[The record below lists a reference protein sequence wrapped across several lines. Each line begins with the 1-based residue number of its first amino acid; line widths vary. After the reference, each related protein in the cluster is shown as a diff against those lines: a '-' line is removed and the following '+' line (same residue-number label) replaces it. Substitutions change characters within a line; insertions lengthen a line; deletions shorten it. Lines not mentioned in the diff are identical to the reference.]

1 MWERTR
7 EYQTNPKAMAKR
19 VEESHIETYYFSDT
33 SFNLLMQNRIR
44 KVLVICSSYD
54 FYMLEEDGRIDEQ
67 IFNEYVSLS
76 LRYPPVFVHAD
87 SAKKAIQI
95 LEDDRIDLII
105 EMLSIGDIDTF
116 ELARRLKE
124 KHPRI
129 PIVVLTH
136 FSREV
141 SLKLENEDLSAI
153 DYVFCWLGN
162 SDLLLA
168 IIKLIEDRMNA
179 EFDIQEVGVQ
189 TVLLI
194 EDSVRYISSFL
205 PVLYKVILEQSMEF
219 MKEALNEHQKMLRR
233 RGRPK
238 ILLAQNYTD
247 AVNMFRKYRHNMM
260 GIISDVSYKLTSNR
274 KDPKFRAGIDLCRLV
289 KSEDENI
296 PFLLQSSDRS
306 NEAFATELGAGFLH
320 KYSKNLSIELKDYI
334 LRNFGF
340 GEFIFRDPS
349 TQDEYCVAANLRDLQ
364 QLIMT
369 VPDHILIYHT
379 KRDDISKWLNA
390 RALFPIAQIFKPA
403 KLEDFKCL
411 DDVRKY
417 IYRAI
422 SSFRTSKAKG
432 VIAEFDRHLYDEY
445 VGFSRIGEGS
455 IGGKARGL
463 AFFDSFLKQEMFFSK
478 YRNVTVSIPHTVVL
492 STEVFDEFMQEN
504 DLYCLAVSGISDEEI
519 LKAFVAARL
528 PEHIYQ
534 DLGTIILQARHPL
547 AIRSSSKLE
556 DSYYQP
562 FAGIYNTYMIPI
574 VPVKSLAIRMLE
586 TAIKCVYASVFFKSS
601 KAYAMATSNLIDEEK
616 MGIIIQEVCG
626 NLHNDR
632 FYPTFSGV
640 ARSINFYPIHPEK
653 PHDGIATVAF
663 GLGKLIAEG
672 GTGLRFS
679 PKYPRKIIQLS
690 NPDLAIKS
698 TQKFFYA
705 LDMNPDRFVPSP
717 DDKINLLKLPLGE
730 AGDDPTLKLVSSV
743 YDFENQVI
751 RDDPDHPG
759 KRIITF
765 SNILNHNTFP
775 LAEIL
780 DDLLSLGQKAM
791 NNPVEIEFAVSLD
804 VPAGHPFSF
813 NLLQIRPIVINEQ
826 SISFRIDQPDREKM
840 IIYSEKAL
848 GNGVYNQ
855 INDLVY
861 VKPDQFKPAESMQI
875 AAELEKLNERF
886 MQEQRAYILV
896 GPGRWGSS
904 DPWLGIP
911 IKWAHIS
918 AARIIVE
925 SGLEHF
931 RVDPSQGTH
940 FFHNLTSF
948 GVGYL
953 TVNPYM
959 QDGLYDVDF
968 LNSQPAASETTYL
981 RHIRFDK
988 PVKIEIDGKTNKAAV
1003 YKPGVADQT

>member
-1 MWERTR
+1 
-7 EYQTNPKAMAKR
+7 MAKR

-67 IFNEYVSLS
+67 IFNEYVSLN

-87 SAKKAIQI
+87 SAKKAMKI
-95 LEDDRIDLII
+95 LENDRIDLVI
-105 EMLSIGDIDTF
+105 EMLSIGDVDTF
-116 ELARRLKE
+116 ELARQLKE
-124 KHPRI
+124 KHPGI

-141 SLKLENEDLSAI
+141 SLKLENEDLSSI

-179 EFDIQEVGVQ
+179 EFDIREVGVQ
-189 TVLLI
+189 SILLI

-205 PVLYKVILEQSMEF
+205 PALYKVILEQSMEF

-238 ILLAQNYTD
+238 ILLAQNYEE
-247 AVNMFRKYRHNMM
+247 ALSVYRKYKDNII
-260 GIISDVSYKLTSNR
+260 GIISDVSFKMTSNR
-274 KDPKFRAGIDLCRLV
+274 KDPKFLAGIDFCRLV
-289 KSEDENI
+289 KSEDKNI
-296 PFLLQSSDRS
+296 PFLLQSSDIS
-306 NEAFATELGAGFLH
+306 NDAYARELGVGFLH
-320 KYSKNLSIELKDYI
+320 KHSKNLSNDLKEYI

-340 GEFIFRDPS
+340 GDFVFRDPV
-349 TQDEYCVAANLRDLQ
+349 TLKEYCVAANLRDLQ

-369 VPDHILIYHT
+369 VPDNILIYHT
-379 KRDDISKWLNA
+379 QRDDISKWLHA

-403 KLEDFKCL
+403 KLEDFKSL

-417 IYRAI
+417 IYKGI

-463 AFFDSFLKQEMFFSK
+463 AFFDSFLKKDLFFSK
-478 YRNVTVSIPHTVVL
+478 HTNVTITIPHTVVL

-504 DLYCLAVSGISDEEI
+504 DLYATAVSGVSDDEI
-519 LKAFVAARL
+519 MRAFVSARL

-534 DLGTIILQARHPL
+534 DLGTIILQARHPI

-574 VPVKSLAIRMLE
+574 VPVKALAIRMLE

-626 NLHNDR
+626 RQYGDR
-632 FYPTFSGV
+632 FYPIVSGV
-640 ARSINFYPIHPEK
+640 ARSINFYPINPEK
-653 PHDGIATVAF
+653 SMDGIATIAF

-690 NPDLAIKS
+690 SPELAIKA
-698 TQKFFYA
+698 TQKYFYA
-705 LDMNPDRFVPSP
+705 LDMNPGRFVPSP
-717 DDKINLLKLPLGE
+717 DDKVNLMRLAIQD
-730 AGDDPTLKLVSSV
+730 AGQDGTLRLAASV
-743 YDFENQVI
+743 YDHENQMI
-751 RDDPDHPG
+751 RDDQDHPG
-759 KRIITF
+759 KKIITF
-765 SNILNHNTFP
+765 SHILNHNVFP

-780 DDLLSLGQKAM
+780 DYLLQLGQQAM
-791 NNPVEIEFAVSLD
+791 NNPVELEFAVDLD
-804 VPAGHPFSF
+804 VPPDSPAAF

-826 SISFRIDQPDREKM
+826 SISFRIDSVNPEDV

-848 GNGVYNQ
+848 GNGLYNQ
-855 INDLVY
+855 ISDVVY
-861 VKPDQFKPAESMQI
+861 VKPDSFNPTESFRISQ
-875 AAELEKLNERF
+875 ELEKIND
-886 MQEQRAYILV
+886 QQVKQQQPYILV
-896 GPGRWGSS
+896 GPGRWGSC

-911 IKWAHIS
+911 IKWAQIS

-959 QDGLYDVDF
+959 KDGIYSVEY
-968 LNSQPAASETTYL
+968 LNACPAQEETQFL
-981 RHIRFDK
+981 RHVHFSK
-988 PVKIEIDGKTNKAAV
+988 PLRIQIDGKTNRAV
-1003 YKPGVADQT
+1003 IYRPT

>member
-1 MWERTR
+1 
-7 EYQTNPKAMAKR
+7 MAKR

-67 IFNEYVSLS
+67 IFNEYVSLN
-76 LRYPPVFVHAD
+76 LRYPPVFLHAD
-87 SAKKAIQI
+87 SAKKALKI
-95 LEDDRIDLII
+95 LEDDRIDLVI
-105 EMLSIGDIDTF
+105 EMLSIGDVDTF
-116 ELARRLKE
+116 ELARQLKE

-189 TVLLI
+189 SILLI
-194 EDSVRYISSFL
+194 EDSVRFISSFL

-238 ILLAQNYTD
+238 ILLAQNFED
-247 AVNMFRKYRHNMM
+247 ALGIYRKYKSNIM
-260 GIISDVSYKLTSNR
+260 GIISDVSFKMTSNR
-274 KDPKFRAGIDLCRLV
+274 KDPKFRGGIDLCRLV
-289 KSEDENI
+289 RSEDKNI
-296 PFLLQSSDRS
+296 PFLLQSSDQT
-306 NEAFATELGAGFLH
+306 NEVFARELGAGFLH
-320 KYSKNLSIELKDYI
+320 KHSKNMSNDLKDYI

-340 GEFIFRDPS
+340 GEFVFRDPD
-349 TQDEYCVAANLRDLQ
+349 TLAEYCVAVNLRDLQ

-369 VPDHILIYHT
+369 VPDNILIYHT
-379 KRDDISKWLNA
+379 QRDDISKWLNA

-403 KLEDFKCL
+403 KLEDFKSL

-417 IYRAI
+417 IYKGI
-422 SSFRTSKAKG
+422 SSFRTSKAQG
-432 VIAEFDRHLYDEY
+432 VIAEFDRHIYDEY

-463 AFFDSFLKQEMFFSK
+463 AFFDSFLKKDLFFGK
-478 YRNVTVSIPHTVVL
+478 YSNVTVSIPHTVVL

-504 DLYCLAVSGISDEEI
+504 DLYTLAVSGLNDDEI
-519 LKAFVAARL
+519 LKGFVNARL

-534 DLGTIILQARHPL
+534 DLGTIILQARHPI

-574 VPVKSLAIRMLE
+574 VPVKALAIRMLE
-586 TAIKCVYASVFFKSS
+586 TAIKCVYASVFFRSS

-626 NLHNDR
+626 RQYGDR
-632 FYPTFSGV
+632 FYPSISGV
-640 ARSINFYPIHPEK
+640 ARSINFYPISPEK
-653 PHDGIATVAF
+653 AQDGIATIAF

-679 PKYPRKIIQLS
+679 PKYPKKVIQLS
-690 NPDLAIKS
+690 NPDLAVKS
-698 TQKFFYA
+698 TQKYFYA
-705 LDMNPDRFVPSP
+705 LDMNPDKFIPSA
-717 DDKINLLKLPLGE
+717 DDKINLMRLDIQE
-730 AGDDPTLKLVSSV
+730 AEQDGTLKLVSSV
-743 YDFENQVI
+743 FDRENQMI
-751 RDDPDHPG
+751 RDGFDQPG
-759 KRIITF
+759 KKIITF
-765 SNILNHNTFP
+765 SHILNHDRFP
-775 LAEIL
+775 LAAIL
-780 DDLLSLGQKAM
+780 ENLLRLGQQAM
-791 NNPVEIEFAVSLD
+791 NNPVEIEFAVDLD
-804 VPAGHPFSF
+804 VPANLPVSF

-826 SISFRIDQPDREKM
+826 SISFRIENVKPDEV

-848 GNGVYNQ
+848 GNGVYYQ
-855 INDLVY
+855 ISDIIY
-861 VKPDQFKPAESMQI
+861 VKPEMFNPGESLKI
-875 AAELEKLNERF
+875 AQELEKINDKF
-886 MQEQRAYILV
+886 VKSQQVYVLV

-911 IKWAHIS
+911 IKWAQIS

-925 SGLEHF
+925 SGLEQY

-953 TVNPYM
+953 TINPFM
-959 QDGLYDVDF
+959 NDGIYHVDY
-968 LNSQPAASETTYL
+968 LNSLPASEETRFL
-981 RHIRFDK
+981 RCVHFEK
-988 PVKIEIDGKTNKAAV
+988 PIKIQIDGKTNRAVV
-1003 YKPGVADQT
+1003 YKPGS

>member
-1 MWERTR
+1 
-7 EYQTNPKAMAKR
+7 MAKR

-76 LRYPPVFVHAD
+76 LRYPPVFLHAD

-95 LEDDRIDLII
+95 LENDRIDLII
-105 EMLSIGDIDTF
+105 EMLSIGDVDTF
-116 ELARRLKE
+116 ELARLLKE

-189 TVLLI
+189 SILLI

-247 AVNMFRKYRHNMM
+247 ALTIFRKYKNNIM
-260 GIISDVSYKLTSNR
+260 GIISDVSYKMTSNR
-274 KDPKFRAGIDLCRLV
+274 KDPKYRAGFDLCRLV
-289 KSEDENI
+289 KAEDENI
-296 PFLLQSSDRS
+296 PFLLQSSDLS
-306 NEAFATELGAGFLH
+306 NGTYARELGAGFLH
-320 KYSKNLSIELKDYI
+320 KYSKSLSIDLKEYI

-340 GEFIFRDPS
+340 GEFIFRDPE
-349 TQDEYCVAANLRDLQ
+349 TQAEYCVAANLRDLQ

-379 KRDDISKWLNA
+379 QRDDISKWLNA

-403 KLEDFKCL
+403 KLEDFKSL

-463 AFFDSFLKQEMFFSK
+463 AFFDSFLKKEMYFAK
-478 YRNVTVSIPHTVVL
+478 YQNVNVSIPHTVVL
-492 STEVFDEFMQEN
+492 STEVFDEFMAEN
-504 DLYCLAVSGISDEEI
+504 DLYPLAVSGSTDDEI
-519 LKAFVAARL
+519 LKAFVCARL

-534 DLGTIILQARHPL
+534 DLGTIILQARNPL

-586 TAIKCVYASVFFKSS
+586 TAIKCVYASVFFKAS

-626 NLHNDR
+626 TQQGDR
-632 FYPTFSGV
+632 FYPTISGV
-640 ARSINFYPIHPEK
+640 ARSINFYPISPEK
-653 PHDGIATVAF
+653 PNDGIATVAF

-679 PKYPRKIIQLS
+679 PKYPQKIIQLS
-690 NPDLAIKS
+690 NPELSIKS

-705 LDMNPDRFVPSP
+705 LDMNPDRFLPSP
-717 DDKINLLKLPLGE
+717 DDKINLLKLSLGE
-730 AGDDPTLKLVSSV
+730 ADQDPNLKLVSSV
-743 YDFENQVI
+743 YDFENQTI
-751 RDDPDHPG
+751 RDDTDHPG

-765 SNILNHNTFP
+765 SGILNHKTFP

-780 DDLLSLGQKAM
+780 DDLLQLGQKAM
-791 NNPVEIEFAVSLD
+791 NNPVEIEFAVDLD
-804 VPAGHPFSF
+804 VPSGYPFSF

-826 SISFRIDQPDREKM
+826 SISFRIGQVDSEKM

-848 GNGVYNQ
+848 GNGVYYN
-855 INDLVY
+855 ISDVVY
-861 VKPDQFKPAESMQI
+861 VKPDAFKACRKYQ
-875 AAELEKLNERF
+875 NRC
-886 MQEQRAYILV
+886 RA
-896 GPGRWGSS
+896 
-904 DPWLGIP
+904 
-911 IKWAHIS
+911 
-918 AARIIVE
+918 
-925 SGLEHF
+925 
-931 RVDPSQGTH
+931 
-940 FFHNLTSF
+940 
-948 GVGYL
+948 
-953 TVNPYM
+953 
-959 QDGLYDVDF
+959 
-968 LNSQPAASETTYL
+968 
-981 RHIRFDK
+981 
-988 PVKIEIDGKTNKAAV
+988 
-1003 YKPGVADQT
+1003 

>member
-1 MWERTR
+1 
-7 EYQTNPKAMAKR
+7 MAKR

-54 FYMLEEDGRIDEQ
+54 FFMLEEDGRIDEQ
-67 IFNEYVSLS
+67 IFNEYVSLN
-76 LRYPPVFVHAD
+76 LRYPPVFIHAD
-87 SAKKAIQI
+87 SAKKAVKI
-95 LEDDRIDLII
+95 LESDRIDLII
-105 EMLSIGDIDTF
+105 EMLSIGDVDTF
-116 ELARRLKE
+116 ALARQLKE
-124 KHPRI
+124 KHPQI

-179 EFDIQEVGVQ
+179 DFDIQEVGVQ
-189 TVLLI
+189 AILLI
-194 EDSVRYISSFL
+194 EDSVRYISAFL

-238 ILLAQNYTD
+238 ILLAQNYSE
-247 AVNMFRKYRHNMM
+247 ALEIYRKFRHSIM
-260 GIISDVSYKLTSNR
+260 GIISDVSFKSTSNR
-274 KDPKFRAGIDLCRLV
+274 KDPKILGGIDLCRLV
-289 KSEDENI
+289 KSEDRNI
-296 PFLLQSSDRS
+296 PFLLQSSDLS
-306 NEAFATELGAGFLH
+306 NEQYASELGTGFLH
-320 KYSKNLSIELKDYI
+320 KYSKNLSIDLKEYI
-334 LRNFGF
+334 IRNFGF
-340 GEFIFRDPS
+340 GEFVFRNPK
-349 TQDEYCVAANLRDLQ
+349 TMEEYCVAANLRDLQ

-369 VPDHILIYHT
+369 VPDEILIYHT
-379 KRDDISKWLNA
+379 QRDDVSKWLNA

-403 KLEDFKCL
+403 KLEDFKSL

-417 IYRAI
+417 IYKAI

-463 AFFDSFLKQEMFFSK
+463 AFFNSFLNTSQFFEK
-478 YRNVTVSIPHTVVL
+478 YPGIRISIPHTVVL
-492 STEVFDEFMQEN
+492 STEVFDEFMTEN
-504 DLYCLAVSGISDEEI
+504 DLYHLAVTGIKDEEI
-519 LKAFVAARL
+519 LKAFVNARL

-534 DLGTIILQARHPL
+534 DLGTIILQASNPL
-547 AIRSSSKLE
+547 AVRSSSKLE

-562 FAGIYNTYMIPI
+562 FAGIYNTYMIPV
-574 VPVKSLAIRMLE
+574 VPVKALAIRMLE
-586 TAIKCVYASVFFKSS
+586 NAIKCVYASVFFKAS
-601 KAYAMATSNLIDEEK
+601 KAYATATSNLIDEEK

-626 NLHNDR
+626 KQHGER
-632 FYPTFSGV
+632 FYPIMSGV

-653 PHDGIATVAF
+653 AHDGIATIAF
-663 GLGKLIAEG
+663 GLGKMIAEG

-679 PKYPRKIIQLS
+679 PKYPRKIMQLS
-690 NPDLAIKS
+690 NPDLALKS
-698 TQKFFYA
+698 TQKYFYA
-705 LDMNPDRFVPSP
+705 LDMNPDKFIPSV
-717 DDKINLLKLPLGE
+717 DDKVNLIRLNIQDAE
-730 AGDDPTLKLVSSV
+730 CDDTLHMAASM
-743 YDFENQVI
+743 YDHENNMI
-751 RDDPDHPG
+751 RDGFDCSG
-759 KRIITF
+759 KKIITF
-765 SNILNHNTFP
+765 SNVLTHGSFP
-775 LAEIL
+775 LAGIL
-780 DDLLSLGQKAM
+780 DELLQLGHQAM
-791 NNPVEIEFAVSLD
+791 NNPVEIEFAVDTDTTGRKLQ
-804 VPAGHPFSF
+804 SF
-813 NLLQIRPIVINEQ
+813 YLLQIRPIVVNEQ
-826 SISFRIDQPDREKM
+826 SINSRIEIINSEEV

-848 GNGVYNQ
+848 GNGTYTNIKDIVY
-855 INDLVY
+855 I
-861 VKPDQFKPAESMQI
+861 KPETFKASDSLKI
-875 AAELEKLNERF
+875 AQELEKVNEEF
-886 MQEQRAYILV
+886 VCSQHSYVLI

-918 AARIIVE
+918 AARVIVE

-940 FFHNLTSF
+940 FFHNLTTF

-959 QDGLYDVDF
+959 HDGICNIDF
-968 LNSQPAASETTYL
+968 LNTQNAAFETQYL
-981 RHIRFDK
+981 RHIRFEK
-988 PVKIEIDGKTNKAAV
+988 PVKIEIDGKTNRAVV
-1003 YKPGVADQT
+1003 YKP

>member
-1 MWERTR
+1 
-7 EYQTNPKAMAKR
+7 MAKR

-67 IFNEYVSLS
+67 IFNEYVSLN
-76 LRYPPVFVHAD
+76 LRYPPVFLHAD
-87 SAKKAIQI
+87 SAKKALKI
-95 LEDDRIDLII
+95 LEEDRIDLVI
-105 EMLSIGDIDTF
+105 EMLSIGDVDTF
-116 ELARRLKE
+116 ELARQLKDR
-124 KHPRI
+124 HPKI

-189 TVLLI
+189 SILLI
-194 EDSVRYISSFL
+194 EDSVRFISSFL
-205 PVLYKVILEQSMEF
+205 PVLYKVVLEQSMEF

-238 ILLAQNYTD
+238 ILLAQNYED
-247 AVNMFRKYRHNMM
+247 ALNIYRKYKSNIM
-260 GIISDVSYKLTSNR
+260 GIISDVSFKMTSNR
-274 KDPKFRAGIDLCRLV
+274 KDPKFRGGIDLCRLV
-289 KSEDENI
+289 KSEDKNI
-296 PFLLQSSDRS
+296 PFLLQSSDLS
-306 NEAFATELGAGFLH
+306 NQVYANELNAGFLH
-320 KYSKNLSIELKDYI
+320 KHSKNLSNDLKDYI

-340 GEFIFRDPS
+340 GEFVFRDPE
-349 TQDEYCVAANLRDLQ
+349 TMVEYCVAANLRDLQ
-364 QLIMT
+364 QMIMT
-369 VPDHILIYHT
+369 VPDNILIYHT
-379 KRDDISKWLNA
+379 LRDDISKWLNA

-403 KLEDFKCL
+403 KLEDFKSL
-411 DDVRKY
+411 LDVRKY
-417 IYRAI
+417 MYKAI

-463 AFFDSFLKQEMFFSK
+463 AFFDSFLKKDLFFGK
-478 YRNVTVSIPHTVVL
+478 YPNVSISIPHTVVL
-492 STEVFDEFMQEN
+492 STEVFDEFMEEN
-504 DLYCLAVSGISDEEI
+504 DLYTLAVSGSSDEEI
-519 LKAFVAARL
+519 LNGFVNARL

-534 DLGTIILQARHPL
+534 DLGSIILQARNPI

-574 VPVKSLAIRMLE
+574 VPVKALAIRMLE
-586 TAIKCVYASVFFKSS
+586 NAIKCVYASVFFKSS

-626 NLHNDR
+626 RQYGDR
-632 FYPTFSGV
+632 FYPSISGV
-640 ARSINFYPIHPEK
+640 ARSINFYPISPEK
-653 PHDGIATVAF
+653 TNDGIATIAF

-679 PKYPRKIIQLS
+679 PKYPRKVIQLS

-698 TQKFFYA
+698 TQKYFYA
-705 LDMNPDRFVPSP
+705 LDMNPESFVPSP
-717 DDKINLLKLPLGE
+717 DDTINLKRLSIQDAIQDG
-730 AGDDPTLKLVSSV
+730 TLNRVASV
-743 YDFENQVI
+743 YDLENHTI
-751 RDDPDHPG
+751 IDDYEAPG
-759 KRIITF
+759 KKIITF
-765 SNILNHNTFP
+765 SHILNHDLFP

-780 DDLLSLGQKAM
+780 DNLLQLGQKAM
-791 NNPVEIEFAVSLD
+791 NNPVEIEFAVDLD
-804 VPAGHPFSF
+804 ASSKNPVSF

-826 SISFRIDQPDREKM
+826 SLSFRIDNIKPDEV

-855 INDLVY
+855 ISDVVY
-861 VKPDQFKPAESMQI
+861 VKPDAFRPAESLKI
-875 AAELEKLNERF
+875 ARELEKINDQF
-886 MQEQRAYILV
+886 VQSQQAYMLV

-918 AARIIVE
+918 QARIIVE

-953 TVNPYM
+953 TVNPFM
-959 QDGLYDVDF
+959 NDGIYQVDF
-968 LNSQPAASETTYL
+968 LDAQPAIIETEFL
-981 RHIRFDK
+981 RHVKFPK
-988 PVKIEIDGKTNKAAV
+988 SLKIEIDGKTNRAVV
-1003 YKPGVADQT
+1003 YKPLSA

>member
-1 MWERTR
+1 
-7 EYQTNPKAMAKR
+7 
-19 VEESHIETYYFSDT
+19 
-33 SFNLLMQNRIR
+33 MQNRIR

-67 IFNEYVSLS
+67 IFNEYVSLN
-76 LRYPPVFVHAD
+76 LRYPPVFLHAD
-87 SAKKAIQI
+87 SARKAMKI
-95 LEDDRIDLII
+95 LEHDKIDLII

-116 ELARRLKE
+116 ELARQLKQ
-124 KHPRI
+124 KHPLI

-153 DYVFCWLGN
+153 DFVFCWLGN

-168 IIKLIEDRMNA
+168 IIKLIEDKMNA

-189 TVLLI
+189 AVLLI
-194 EDSVRYISSFL
+194 EDSVRFISSFL

-238 ILLAQNYTD
+238 ILLARNYQD
-247 AVNMFRKYRHNMM
+247 ALAIYRKYKNNII
-260 GIISDVSYKLTSNR
+260 GIISDVSFKMTANR
-274 KDPKFRAGIDLCRLV
+274 KDPKFRGGIDLCMLV
-289 KSEDENI
+289 KSEDKNI
-296 PFLLQSSDRS
+296 PFLLQSSDLS
-306 NEAFATELGAGFLH
+306 NEVFAREQSAGFLH
-320 KYSKNLSIELKDYI
+320 KHSKNLSKDLKDYI

-340 GEFIFRDPS
+340 GEFVFRDPE
-349 TQDEYCVAANLRDLQ
+349 TQSPYCVAANLRDLQ
-364 QLIMT
+364 QMIMT

-379 KRDDISKWLNA
+379 QRDDISKWLNA

-403 KLEDFKCL
+403 KLEDFKSL
-411 DDVRKY
+411 EDVRKY
-417 IYRAI
+417 IYKGI
-422 SSFRTSKAKG
+422 SSFRTSKAQG

-463 AFFDSFLKQEMFFSK
+463 AFFDSFLKKDLFYGK
-478 YRNVTVSIPHTVVL
+478 YPNVSISIPHTIVL
-492 STEVFDEFMQEN
+492 STEVFDEFMSEN
-504 DLYCLAVSGISDEEI
+504 DLYKLAVSGISDDEI
-519 LKAFVAARL
+519 IKGFVNARL

-534 DLGTIILQARHPL
+534 DLGSIILQARHPI

-574 VPVKSLAIRMLE
+574 VPVKALAVRMLE
-586 TAIKCVYASVFFKSS
+586 NAIKCVYASVFFRSS
-601 KAYAMATSNLIDEEK
+601 KAYALATSNLIDEEK

-626 NLHNDR
+626 RQYGDR
-632 FYPTFSGV
+632 FYPAISGV
-640 ARSINFYPIHPEK
+640 ARSINFYPISPEK
-653 PHDGIATVAF
+653 AQDGIATIAF

-679 PKYPRKIIQLS
+679 PKYPRKVMQLS
-690 NPDLAIKS
+690 NPDLALKS
-698 TQKFFYA
+698 TQKYFYA
-705 LDMNPDRFVPSP
+705 LNMNPDKFTPSP
-717 DDKINLLKLPLGE
+717 DDKINLMYLDIKE
-730 AGDDPTLKLVSSV
+730 ADQDETLKLVSSV
-743 YDFENQVI
+743 YDYENQMI
-751 RDDPDHPG
+751 RDGQDFPG
-759 KRIITF
+759 KKIITF
-765 SNILNHNTFP
+765 SNILNHNRFP
-775 LAEIL
+775 LAAIL
-780 DDLLSLGQKAM
+780 ENLLQLGQQAM
-791 NNPVEIEFAVSLD
+791 NNPVEIEFAVDLD
-804 VPAGHPFSF
+804 VPANSPVSF

-826 SISFRIDQPDREKM
+826 NISFRIENTNTDDL

-855 INDLVY
+855 ISDIVY
-861 VKPDQFKPAESMQI
+861 VKPGSFKTGDSMKIAQELERLNDQFIK
-875 AAELEKLNERF
+875 
-886 MQEQRAYILV
+886 EQKVYILV

-911 IKWAHIS
+911 VKWAQIS

-925 SGLEHF
+925 SGIEKF

-953 TVNPYM
+953 TVNPYLN
-959 QDGLYDVDF
+959 DGTYDLEYLDK
-968 LNSQPAASETTYL
+968 QPAATETDFL
-981 RHIRFDK
+981 RHVRFK
-988 PVKIEIDGKTNKAAV
+988 MPVKIEIDGKTNRAVV
-1003 YKPGVADQT
+1003 YKPQE

>member
-1 MWERTR
+1 
-7 EYQTNPKAMAKR
+7 MAKR

-67 IFNEYVSLS
+67 IFNEYVSLN
-76 LRYPPVFVHAD
+76 LRYPPVFLHAD
-87 SAKKAIQI
+87 SAKKAMKI
-95 LEDDRIDLII
+95 LENDRIDLVI

-116 ELARRLKE
+116 ELARQLKE
-124 KHPRI
+124 KHPKI

-153 DYVFCWLGN
+153 EYVFCWLGN

-189 TVLLI
+189 SILLI

-219 MKEALNEHQKMLRR
+219 KKEALNEHQEMLRR

-238 ILLAQNYTD
+238 ILLAQNYQD
-247 AVNMFRKYRHNMM
+247 ALAVYRKYKSNIM
-260 GIISDVSYKLTSNR
+260 GIISDVSFKMTSNR
-274 KDPKFRAGIDLCRLV
+274 KDPKFRGGIDLCRLV
-289 KSEDENI
+289 KSEDKNT
-296 PFLLQSSDRS
+296 PFLLQSSDLS
-306 NEAFATELGAGFLH
+306 NEAFARELGAGFLH
-320 KYSKNLSIELKDYI
+320 KHSKNLSNDLKDYI

-340 GEFIFRDPS
+340 GEFVFRDPK
-349 TQDEYCVAANLRDLQ
+349 TLAEYCVAANMRDLQ

-369 VPDHILIYHT
+369 VPDNILIYHT
-379 KRDDISKWLNA
+379 QRDDISKWLNA

-403 KLEDFKCL
+403 KLEDFKSL
-411 DDVRKY
+411 SDVRKY
-417 IYRAI
+417 IYKAI
-422 SSFRTSKAKG
+422 SSFRTSKAQG

-463 AFFDSFLKQEMFFSK
+463 AFFDSFLKKDLFFSK
-478 YRNVTVSIPHTVVL
+478 YPSVAISIPHTVVL

-504 DLYCLAVSGISDEEI
+504 DLYALAISGLSDDEIIRGFVS
-519 LKAFVAARL
+519 ARL

-534 DLGTIILQARHPL
+534 DLGAIILQARHPI

-574 VPVKSLAIRMLE
+574 VPVKALAIRMLE
-586 TAIKCVYASVFFKSS
+586 TAIKCVYASVFFRSS

-626 NLHNDR
+626 RQYGDR
-632 FYPTFSGV
+632 FYPAISGV
-640 ARSINFYPIHPEK
+640 ARSINFYPISPEK
-653 PHDGIATVAF
+653 TQDGIATIAF

-679 PKYPRKIIQLS
+679 PKYPHKVIQLS
-690 NPDLAIKS
+690 NPDLAVKS
-698 TQKFFYA
+698 TQKYFYA
-705 LDMNPDRFVPSP
+705 LNMNPDKFVPSP
-717 DDKINLLKLPLGE
+717 DDKINLMRLDIQE
-730 AGDDPTLKLVSSV
+730 AEKDGTLKMVASV
-743 YDFENQVI
+743 YDRENQMI
-751 RDDPDHPG
+751 RDGFDNPG
-759 KRIITF
+759 KKIITF
-765 SNILNHNTFP
+765 SHILNHDRFP
-775 LAEIL
+775 LAGIL
-780 DDLLSLGQKAM
+780 ENLLQLGQQAM
-791 NNPVEIEFAVSLD
+791 NNPVEIEFAVDLD
-804 VPAGHPFSF
+804 VPDNSLISF
-813 NLLQIRPIVINEQ
+813 NLLQIRPIVISEQ
-826 SISFRIDQPDREKM
+826 SISFRIENVEPEEV

-855 INDLVY
+855 IADIVY
-861 VKPDQFKPAESMQI
+861 VKPESFNPAESLKI
-875 AAELEKLNERF
+875 AQELEKINDQF
-886 MQEQRAYILV
+886 IKAQQVYVLV

-911 IKWAHIS
+911 LKWAQIS

-925 SGLEHF
+925 SGLEHY

-940 FFHNLTSF
+940 FFHNLTTF

-953 TVNPYM
+953 TVNSYLN
-959 QDGLYDVDF
+959 DGVYDVNF
-968 LNSQPAASETTYL
+968 LNSQTAVEETRFL
-981 RHIRFDK
+981 RHIRFEK
-988 PVKIEIDGKTNKAAV
+988 PMKIEIDGKTNKAVV
-1003 YKPGVADQT
+1003 YKP

>member
-1 MWERTR
+1 
-7 EYQTNPKAMAKR
+7 MAKK
-19 VEESHIETYYFSDT
+19 VEENNIETYYFSDT

-54 FYMLEEDGRIDEQ
+54 FFMLEEDGRIDEQ
-67 IFNEYVSLS
+67 IFNEYVSLN

-87 SAKKAIQI
+87 SARKALKI
-95 LEDDRIDLII
+95 LEHDKIDLII
-105 EMLSIGDIDTF
+105 EMLSIGDVDTF
-116 ELARRLKE
+116 ELARQLKE
-124 KHPRI
+124 KHPQI

-179 EFDIQEVGVQ
+179 DFDIQEVGVQ
-189 TVLLI
+189 AILLI
-194 EDSVRYISSFL
+194 EDSVRYISAFL

-238 ILLAQNYTD
+238 ILLTQNYTD
-247 AVNMFRKYRHNMM
+247 ALDIYRKFRHSIM
-260 GIISDVSYKLTSNR
+260 GIISDVSFKSTSNR
-274 KDPKFRAGIDLCRLV
+274 KDPKILGGIELCRLV
-289 KSEDENI
+289 KSEDRNI
-296 PFLLQSSDRS
+296 PFLLQSSDLS
-306 NEAFATELGAGFLH
+306 NEQHAIELGTGFLH
-320 KYSKNLSIELKDYI
+320 KYSKNLSNELKDYI
-334 LRNFGF
+334 IRNFGF
-340 GEFIFRDPS
+340 GEFVFRNPE
-349 TQDEYCVAANLRDLQ
+349 TLEEYCVAANLRDLQ

-369 VPDHILIYHT
+369 IPDDILIYHT
-379 KRDDISKWLNA
+379 QRDDISKWLNA

-403 KLEDFKCL
+403 KLEDFKSL
-411 DDVRKY
+411 EDVRKY
-417 IYRAI
+417 IYKGI

-463 AFFDSFLKQEMFFSK
+463 AFLNSFLGSVQFYEK
-478 YRNVTVSIPHTVVL
+478 YPDTRILIPHTVVL

-504 DLYCLAVSGISDEEI
+504 DLYHLAVSGVKDEEI
-519 LKAFVAARL
+519 LKAFVNARL

-534 DLGTIILQARHPL
+534 DLGTIILQACNPI
-547 AIRSSSKLE
+547 AVRSSSKLE

-562 FAGIYNTYMIPI
+562 FAGIYNTYMIPV
-574 VPVKSLAIRMLE
+574 VPVKALAIRMLE
-586 TAIKCVYASVFFKSS
+586 NAIKCVYASVFFKAS
-601 KAYAMATSNLIDEEK
+601 KAYALATSNLIDEEK

-626 NLHNDR
+626 RKHGER
-632 FYPTFSGV
+632 FYPIISGV
-640 ARSINFYPIHPEK
+640 ARSINYYPISPEK
-653 PHDGIATVAF
+653 AIDGIATIAF
-663 GLGKLIAEG
+663 GLGKMIAEG

-679 PKYPRKIIQLS
+679 PRYPRKIMQLS
-690 NPDLAIKS
+690 NPDLAVKS
-698 TQKFFYA
+698 TQKYFYA
-705 LDMNPDRFVPSP
+705 LDMNPDKFVPSV
-717 DDKINLLKLPLGE
+717 DDKVNLLKLGIQDAE
-730 AGDDPTLKLVSSV
+730 CDGTLQLAASV
-743 YDFENQVI
+743 YDHENNMI
-751 RDDPDHPG
+751 RDGFDCNG
-759 KRIITF
+759 KKIITF
-765 SNILNHNTFP
+765 SNVLNHGSFP

-780 DDLLSLGQKAM
+780 QDILQLGQQAM
-791 NNPVEIEFAVSLD
+791 NNPVEIEFAVDTDSSGRTLQ
-804 VPAGHPFSF
+804 AF
-813 NLLQIRPIVINEQ
+813 NLLQIRPIVVNEQ
-826 SISFRIDQPDREKM
+826 SINSRIEKINKDEV

-848 GNGVYNQ
+848 GNGTYSNIADIVY
-855 INDLVY
+855 IR
-861 VKPDQFKPAESMQI
+861 PETFKPGESLKI
-875 AAELEKLNERF
+875 AQELEKLNEVFVR
-886 MQEQRAYILV
+886 EQHPYILV

-918 AARIIVE
+918 AARVIVE

-940 FFHNLTSF
+940 FFHNLTTF

-953 TVNPYM
+953 TVNPYLH
-959 QDGLYDVDF
+959 DGIYNIDF
-968 LNSQPAASETTYL
+968 LNDQAAALETHYL
-981 RHIRFDK
+981 RHIRFEK
-988 PVKIEIDGKTNKAAV
+988 PVKIEIDGKTNRAVV
-1003 YKPGVADQT
+1003 YKPE

>member
-1 MWERTR
+1 MS
-7 EYQTNPKAMAKR
+7 KR

-76 LRYPPVFVHAD
+76 LRYPPVFIHAD
-87 SAKKAIQI
+87 SAKKAMGI
-95 LEDDRIDLII
+95 LEEEKIDLVI
-105 EMLSIGDIDTF
+105 EMLSIGDVDTF
-116 ELARRLKE
+116 ELARQLKE

-179 EFDIQEVGVQ
+179 DFDIREVGVQ
-189 TVLLI
+189 SILLI
-194 EDSVRYISSFL
+194 EDSVRYISAFL
-205 PVLYKVILEQSMEF
+205 PLLYKVILEQSVEF
-219 MKEALNEHQKMLRR
+219 TNEALNEHQKMLRR

-238 ILLAQNYTD
+238 ILLAQNYQD
-247 AVNMFRKYRHNMM
+247 ALDVYCKYKDNIM
-260 GIISDVSYKLTSNR
+260 GIISDVSFKRTSNR
-274 KDPKFRAGIDLCRLV
+274 KDPKFRGGIELCRLV
-289 KSEDENI
+289 KSEDKNI
-296 PFLLQSSDRS
+296 PFLLQSSDVS
-306 NEAFATELGAGFLH
+306 NEISAKELNSGFLYKH
-320 KYSKNLSIELKDYI
+320 SKNLSIDLKDYI

-340 GEFIFRDPS
+340 GEFVFRDPN
-349 TQDEYCVAANLRDLQ
+349 TLQEYCVAANLRDLQ
-364 QLIMT
+364 QMIMT

-379 KRDDISKWLNA
+379 QRDDISKWLNA

-403 KLEDFKCL
+403 KLEDFKSL
-411 DDVRKY
+411 LDVRKY
-417 IYRAI
+417 IYKAI

-463 AFFDSFLKQEMFFSK
+463 AFFDSFLKKDLFFGK
-478 YRNVTVSIPHTVVL
+478 YPNVSISIPHTVVL

-504 DLYCLAVSGISDEEI
+504 DLYALAVSGHSDEDI
-519 LKAFVAARL
+519 LNGFVNARL

-574 VPVKSLAIRMLE
+574 VPVKALAIKMLE
-586 TAIKCVYASVFFKSS
+586 NAIKCVYASVFFKSS
-601 KAYAMATSNLIDEEK
+601 KAYALATSNLIDEEK

-626 NLHNDR
+626 RQYGDR
-632 FYPTFSGV
+632 FYPAISGV
-640 ARSINFYPIHPEK
+640 ARSINFYPISPEK
-653 PHDGIATVAF
+653 PTDGIATIAF
-663 GLGKLIAEG
+663 GLGKMIAEG

-679 PKYPRKIIQLS
+679 PKYPKKIIQLA
-690 NPDLAIKS
+690 NPEIAIKS
-698 TQKFFYA
+698 TQKYFYA
-705 LDMNPDRFVPSP
+705 LDMNPEKFMPST
-717 DDKINLLKLPLGE
+717 DDGINLMRLSIEDAVQDASLR
-730 AGDDPTLKLVSSV
+730 LVSSV
-743 YDFENQVI
+743 YDLENQVI
-751 RDDPDHPG
+751 NDNYDSPG
-759 KRIITF
+759 KKIITF
-765 SNILNHNTFP
+765 SHILNHDRFP
-775 LAEIL
+775 LADIL
-780 DDLLSLGQKAM
+780 ENLLQLGEKAM
-791 NNPVEIEFAVSLD
+791 NNPVEIEFAVDLD
-804 VPAGHPFSF
+804 VPANQPASF

-826 SISFRIDQPDREKM
+826 SLNFRIEHTKPEDV
-840 IIYSEKAL
+840 IIFSEKAL
-848 GNGVYNQ
+848 GNGVYNH
-855 INDLVY
+855 IADIVY
-861 VKPDQFKPAESMQI
+861 VKPSEFKAAESPRI
-875 AAELEKLNERF
+875 ARELEKINDEF
-886 MQEQRAYILV
+886 VKSQKSYILV

-911 IKWAHIS
+911 IKWSHIS

-925 SGLEHF
+925 SGLENF

-959 QDGLYDVDF
+959 NDGVYQVGYLDG
-968 LNSQPAASETTYL
+968 QPAVNETRYL
-981 RHIRFDK
+981 RHVRFAS
-988 PVKIEIDGKTNKAAV
+988 PLKIEIDGKSNKAV
-1003 YKPGVADQT
+1003 IYKPSFPGSRMKHQEGNA